1 MFHRLAGF
9 PRLTYLVMLFSL
21 FLFLSKAN
29 AQSCNNWLF
38 LPSYQSYVR
47 IGDLDVAG
55 NKITVEA
62 TFMRTTPYTG
72 GQIWAGDL
80 VSKHNNPSDVNY
92 LLRPNNAEITTTNGY
107 FRTPDICEIELNK
120 TYHVAMVYDG
130 TTLKFYRNG
139 FLMSSVPVTGNM
151 YQNNFQTRIGLY
163 DALVHNTNLI
173 GYINEVR
180 IWNVARSQSQIN
192 AYMATSLPNP
202 ATQPGLLAYYTF
214 DNLLN
219 KQGNP
224 TWNGSLGGSAAIAS
238 TNPNC
243 ALNPLACKALDEVTP
258 NFILPDTVCVNSPV
272 NISNISLNATSS
284 YWNFC
289 VADPNANP
297 VAVNLGNPG
306 GSLALPVFT
315 DIVSENGNYYVFV
328 SNNWPGGLVR
338 LDFGNSLLNTPTVVN
353 LGNVGGI
360 IPNTIEGI
368 QIVRNEGR
376 WYAIMV
382 GGDILNGGIPSRVI
396 KIDFGPN
403 ITNINPVGTN
413 WGNIG
418 NLAYPVDLHVFQE
431 NGIWYGFTVNAQNN
445 TITRFNFSGSFNNVP
460 TAVNLGNLG
469 GLNFPTGIYAVK
481 DNGNWH
487 LFITNDVPN
496 ASLTR
501 MDFDN
506 SLLNNP
512 TAVNLGNPGNVLYK
526 TRDIYILKDCDKI
539 TALAVNADVDNLVK
553 LDFNNDILSVPTG
566 VTLGNLGNLDFPHS
580 ISKLFRVGNDLY
592 SFITNVDNNTITRIR
607 FQGCNSSS
615 IPNSNLQSPPPIT
628 YSVPGVYNISLSV
641 DEGLPTQATICKQVV
656 VLPGLV
662 HKPTQNFS
670 ICQGS
675 SIKIGSSS
683 PTGQYLWSNGA
694 KTDSIVVNTSG
705 IYWVETSRHG
715 CVNRD
720 SFNVAIANTLNLD
733 LGPDKAVCFPASV
746 TFDAGNPGATF
757 LWSDG
762 STNQTIT
769 VNAAG
774 VYYVRVTRDGCVT
787 SDTVRVTPNS
797 STSFDF
803 NYQQNACDPLSF
815 QFYGIGVAPGNAYWD
830 FGDGNS
836 LSGNGSPVH
845 RFASTGNYVIKYV
858 AGNGTC
864 SDTLRK
870 TISVN
875 FSLDNLILTSDT
887 TICHGSGKQLRTIPS
902 LSFCWSPTTYLDDPH
917 SPIPTTTTTQDIVY
931 YFTAEVTG
939 INLITNGS
947 FTSGNTGFTSEYV
960 FTPNNVTEGEYFVGS
975 NPPAWNSSLN
985 ICSDHTSVNGNM
997 MMVNG
1002 APIPNVNVWKQT
1014 IAVTPNT
1021 NYAFSTWIQALWPP
1035 NPAQLQ
1041 FSINGKDVGQLITA
1055 PLPTCTW
1062 TQFYTTWNS
1071 GSSTTAAIS
1080 IVNKNTQIQGNDF
1093 ALDDISFAP
1102 VFVKRD
1108 SVVIK
1113 VEKPLVKSIADTLIC
1128 AGSSVSLNAAG
1139 AQAYS
1144 WSPAAG
1150 LSNAGIPNPIA
1161 SPVALTEY
1169 VVTGTTINGCIAK
1182 DTVKID
1188 FHARPSYTLT
1198 GDTSICKNTTVQLSA
1213 SGGQSYNWSPSTTLN
1228 NSSSSNPIASPMGN
1242 TKYYVDITDINTCV
1256 YRDSVDVNIRPDP
1269 LFTVTDAGAIC
1280 QFDSTQL
1287 IATGG
1292 DVYSWQPAVGL
1303 SNPAI
1308 PNPKASPATTTDYIV
1323 TVSETTCNESKT
1335 LTARVTVKASP
1346 IINATK
1352 ASDIDCRNAQT
1363 QLSANGA
1370 VQYSWSPVTGLNDA
1384 QIPNPFAAPPGT
1396 TQYIV
1401 TGTAANGCSAADTLE
1416 VNVHQKP
1423 KIVVSNDTMI
1433 CKNGQVQLSVAGG
1446 ERYSWTP
1453 VATLNNALI
1462 DKPVASP
1469 NVNTTYY
1476 VVVTDEINC
1485 DYLDS
1490 VHVALRPDPVF
1501 SVSNA
1506 SQICKDGSMQLAASG
1521 GDSYSWQ
1528 PASGLSD
1535 PSISNPVASPSSTT
1549 DYSVTITENIC
1560 NQSSTLTTRLT
1571 ILPSPTVNAQKSND
1585 LDCSN
1590 DRSRLIA
1597 TGANQY
1603 LWSPATTLNNSS
1615 VSDPVAMPQ
1624 STTDYIVEGIDA
1636 SGCKGY
1642 DTITVKVDN
1651 VNKGGYLMP
1660 NAFTPNNDGL
1670 NDCYGIRYWGIIQ
1683 DLEFSIYNRWGE
1695 RIFFTQTPGQ
1705 CWNGTYKGVKQDGGV
1720 YVYMIKAK
1728 TNCESEVFRKG
1739 TFVLVR

>member
-1 MFHRLAGF
+1 MT
-9 PRLTYLVMLFSL
+9 PLFSA
-21 FLFLSKAN
+21 FLRSRLIWLSSSFFGFERVI
-29 AQSCNNWLF
+29 AQPN
-38 LPSYQSYVR
+38 V
-47 IGDLDVAG
+47 VASF
-55 NKITVEA
+55 TA
-62 TFMRTTPYTG
+62 
-72 GQIWAGDL
+72 
-80 VSKHNNPSDVNY
+80 
-92 LLRPNNAEITTTNGY
+92 
-107 FRTPDICEIELNK
+107 
-120 TYHVAMVYDG
+120 
-130 TTLKFYRNG
+130 
-139 FLMSSVPVTGNM
+139 
-151 YQNNFQTRIGLY
+151 
-163 DALVHNTNLI
+163 
-173 GYINEVR
+173 
-180 IWNVARSQSQIN
+180 
-192 AYMATSLPNP
+192 
-202 ATQPGLLAYYTF
+202 
-214 DNLLN
+214 
-219 KQGNP
+219 
-224 TWNGSLGGSAAIAS
+224 
-238 TNPNC
+238 
-243 ALNPLACKALDEVTP
+243 
-258 NFILPDTVCVNSPV
+258 PDTVCVNTPV
-272 NISNISLNATSS
+272 NISNTSVNATSNF
-284 YWNFC
+284 WNFC

-315 DIVSENGNYYVFV
+315 DIVTQNGNYYVFV

-353 LGNVGGI
+353 LGNVGGV

-382 GGDILNGGIPSRVI
+382 GGDIINGGIPSRVI

-445 TITRFNFSGSFNNVP
+445 TITRFNFTASFNNVP
-460 TAVNLGNLG
+460 TAINLGNLG

-501 MDFDN
+501 MDFGN

-512 TAVNLGNPGNVLYK
+512 TAVNLGNPNNVLYK

-553 LDFNNDILSVPTG
+553 LDFNGNILSVPTG
-566 VTLGNLGNLDFPHS
+566 VSLGNTGNLDFPHS

-607 FQGCNSSS
+607 FPGCTSSN
-615 IPNSNLQSPPPIT
+615 IPNSNLQNPPLVT
-628 YSVPGVYNISLSV
+628 YSTPGIYNINLSV
-641 DEGLPTQATICKQVV
+641 DEGLPTQAAACKQVV

-662 HKPTQNFS
+662 HKPTQNLS

-675 SIKIGSSS
+675 SIKIGSAS
-683 PTGQYLWSNGA
+683 PTGNYVWNNGA
-694 KTDSIVVNTSG
+694 NTDSIVVSMSG

-720 SFNVAIANTLNLD
+720 SFNVAFANTLNLD
-733 LGPDKAVCFPASV
+733 LGPDKTVCFPASV
-746 TFDAGNPGATF
+746 TLDAGNPGASF
-757 LWSDG
+757 LWNDG

-769 VNAAG
+769 VVTAG
-774 VYYVRVTRDGCVT
+774 VYYVRVTRDGCSV
-787 SDTVRVTPNS
+787 SDTVRVTANS
-797 STSFDF
+797 ASSYDF
-803 NYQQNACDPLSF
+803 NYQQDACDPLSF
-815 QFYGIGVAPGNAYWD
+815 QFYGIGSALTNSYWD

-836 LSGNGSPVH
+836 LSGNVNPAH
-845 RFASTGNYVIKYV
+845 RFASTGNYVVKFV
-858 AGNGTC
+858 SGSGSC

-887 TICHGSGKQLRTIPS
+887 TICHGSGKQLRTVSS
-902 LSFCWSPTTYLDDPH
+902 LNFCWSPTTYLDDPN
-917 SPIPTTTTTQDIVY
+917 SPIPTTTTPQDIVY

-939 INLITNGS
+939 ANLITNGS
-947 FTSGNTGFTSEYV
+947 FTAGNTGFTSEYA
-960 FTPNNVTEGEYFVGS
+960 FAPNNVTEGEYFVGS

-985 ICSDHTSVNGNM
+985 ICGDHTSVNGNM

-1002 APIPNVNVWKQT
+1002 APTPNVNVWKQT

-1071 GSSTTAAIS
+1071 GSNTTAVIS

-1102 VFVKRD
+1102 VFIKRD

-1113 VEKPLVKSIADTLIC
+1113 VEKPLVKVNADTIIC
-1128 AGSSVSLNAAG
+1128 TGGSVQLNAVG
-1139 AQAYS
+1139 AQTYS

-1150 LSNAGIPNPIA
+1150 LSNAGVVNPIA
-1161 SPVALTEY
+1161 SPVVLTEY
-1169 VVTGTTINGCIAK
+1169 IVTGTTNNGCVAK
-1182 DTVKID
+1182 DTVKINI
-1188 FHARPSYTLT
+1188 HAKPTFTLSA
-1198 GDTSICKNTTVQLSA
+1198 DTVICKSSTVQLFA
-1213 SGGQSYNWSPSTTLN
+1213 SGGTGYNWSPSATLN
-1228 NSSSSNPIASPMGN
+1228 NASVSNPIAAPIAD
-1242 TKYYVDITDINTCV
+1242 TKYYVDITDINACV
-1256 YRDSVDVNIRPDP
+1256 YRDSVGVSIRPDP
-1269 LFTVTDAGAIC
+1269 VFTATDAGAIC
-1280 QFDSTQL
+1280 RFDSTQL
-1287 IATGG
+1287 TASGG
-1292 DVYSWQPAVGL
+1292 NVYSWQPVAGL
-1303 SNPAI
+1303 SDPTI
-1308 PNPKASPATTTDYIV
+1308 PNPKASPGITTDYSI
-1323 TVSETTCNESKT
+1323 TITETTCNVSST
-1335 LTARVTVKASP
+1335 LVARVTVKPSP
-1346 IINATK
+1346 IVIATK
-1352 ASDIDCRNAQT
+1352 TSDIDCRNANS
-1363 QLSANGA
+1363 QLGATGA
-1370 VQYSWSPVTGLNDA
+1370 VQYAWSPTTGLNDP
-1384 QIPNPFAAPPGT
+1384 QIQNPIATPAAT

-1401 TGTAANGCSAADTLE
+1401 TGVGANGCVAADTLD
-1416 VNVHQKP
+1416 VTVHPKP
-1423 KIVVSNDTMI
+1423 TIVVSNDTTI

-1446 ERYSWTP
+1446 DRYSWSP
-1453 VATLNNALI
+1453 AATLNNALI

-1469 NVNTTYY
+1469 GVNTTYY

-1490 VHVALRPDPVF
+1490 VRVTLRPDPVF
-1501 SVSNA
+1501 LVIA
-1506 SQICKDGSMQLAASG
+1506 PVQICKDGSVHLAASG

-1535 PSISNPVASPSSTT
+1535 PSISNPVASPSATT

-1560 NQSSTLTTRLT
+1560 NQSSTLVTRLT
-1571 ILPSPTVNAQKSND
+1571 VLPSPIINAQKSND
-1585 LDCSN
+1585 IDCSS
-1590 DRSRLIA
+1590 DRSRLNA
-1597 TGANQY
+1597 TGASQY
-1603 LWSPATTLNNSS
+1603 LWSPATALNNPS
-1615 VSDPVAMPQ
+1615 VADPVAMPQ
-1624 STTDYIVEGIDA
+1624 ATTDYIVEGIDA

-1670 NDCYGIRYWGIIQ
+1670 NDCYGIKYWGVIQ